1 MINIT
6 FLSSSPIRLILQ
18 LTTMFILIIVS
29 ITAQAQQADMLR
41 VCADPNN
48 LPFSNKNQQGFEN
61 KIAEIIAN
69 DLSLELEY
77 VWFPQRMGFIR
88 NTLKKWL
95 DDKQRFAC
103 DLVIGVPRQFDISD
117 TTIPY
122 YRSSYTMLFKR
133 TGLLAN
139 IYNQQDLAQL
149 TINEKNK
156 LRLAAFSPS
165 PAVDWLQRYQLFER
179 TEFFRMMNGDPDDY
193 PGKLIQQ
200 LTADTFDIV
209 FIWGPIGGYF
219 SGQVNEK
226 DLVVMTL
233 ISEENIKFDY
243 EISMGLRRHD
253 KRWKTR
259 IENSLKVNKNKIDEI
274 LRKYGVPLIN

>member
-18 LTTMFILIIVS
+18 LTAILILTNTS
-29 ITAQAQQADMLR
+29 ITAQAQQPDTLR

-48 LPFSNKNQQGFEN
+48 LPFSNKKQQGFEN
-61 KIAEIIAN
+61 KIAEVIAN

-117 TTIPY
+117 TTVPY

-156 LRLAAFSPS
+156 LRIAAFSPS

-179 TEFFRMMNGDPDDY
+179 TEFFRMMNGDPNDY
-193 PGKLIQQ
+193 PGKLVQQ
-200 LTADTFDIV
+200 LTTNKFDIV
-209 FIWGPIGGYF
+209 FIWGPISGYF
-219 SGQVNEK
+219 SQQANEK
-226 DLVVMTL
+226 SLVVMALT
-233 ISEENIKFDY
+233 SEENIKFDY

-253 KRWKTR
+253 RLWKIR
-259 IENSLKVNKNKIDEI
+259 IEDSIKVNKRKIDEI